1 MKVEVTQADRD
12 AAADLYC
19 ECINPEGPLNKL
31 IVTGDFDDH
40 PAVQAFAR
48 HRLAVLRALRE
59 PTFEMKMAGAEAITA
74 DTMKAMANYDG
85 AIQCWQAMI
94 DAALNDKH

>member
-1 MKVEVTQADRD
+1 MIEKLAD
-12 AAADLYC
+12 AMAADMAS
-19 ECINPEGPLNKL
+19 EEAFMRGDNKAGWQHL
-31 IVTGDFDDH
+31 
-40 PAVQAFAR
+40 AR
-48 HRLAVLRALRE
+48 AVLEALRE
-59 PTFEMKMAGAEAITA
+59 PTFELKMAGAEAITA